1 MWTRALR
8 EERTRAIVNDL
19 ERVQEIIST
28 NFLENRHDYDG
39 NYVNAV
45 KDFLTLEDA
54 KAIVKKCSECQC
66 CEDHKKNRPTSLIH
80 REYSVNPHQ
89 ERERE
94 CQCSC
99 RHFSRWVC
107 RAYGDSIDDRL
118 P

>member
-8 EERTRAIVNDL
+8 EERTRAMVNDL
-19 ERVQEIIST
+19 ERVQEIIT
-28 NFLENRHDYDG
+28 NNFLENRDDYDG
-39 NYVNAV
+39 NFVNAI

-54 KAIVKKCSECQC
+54 TAIVQKCSECQC

-80 REYSVNPHQ
+80 RDYPMNSDQ

-107 RAYGDSIDDRL
+107 SAYGDSNDDRL